1 MKIKLID
8 YKDEKINKEFEYE
21 EFIKYWNE
29 NYLPL
34 EHQVHQIA
42 SIEIKNDMLI
52 IKVVNDFNLNKNIIK
67 TDNAFIKTKMMFENL
82 KNKYGINDKVLV
94 DLINGREESANWGL
108 RMKPEVPRK

>member
-1 MKIKLID
+1 MNIKLID

-21 EFIKYWNE
+21 EFLKYWNE

-42 SIEIKNDMLI
+42 SIEIQNDVLV

-82 KNKYGINDKVLV
+82 KNKYGISDKVLV

>member
-21 EFIKYWNE
+21 EFIKYWNK

-42 SIEIKNDMLI
+42 SIEIQNDMLI
-52 IKVVNDFNLNKNIIK
+52 IKVLNDFNLNKNIIK
-67 TDNAFIKTKMMFENL
+67 TDNAFIKTKMMLENL
-82 KNKYGINDKVLV
+82 KDKYGISDKLIL
-94 DLINGREESANWGL
+94 DLINEKE
-108 RMKPEVPRK
+108 

>member
-1 MKIKLID
+1 MKIKLVD
-8 YKDEKINKEFEYE
+8 YKDKKINKEFEYE

-34 EHQVHQIA
+34 ENQVHQIA
-42 SIEIKNDMLI
+42 SIEIQNDILI
-52 IKVVNDFNLNKNIIK
+52 IKVLNDFNLNKNIIK

-94 DLINGREESANWGL
+94 DLINGKEESANWGL
-108 RMKPEVPRK
+108 RTKPEVPRK

>member
-34 EHQVHQIA
+34 ERQVHQIA
-42 SIEIKNDMLI
+42 SIEIQNDTLI
-52 IKVVNDFNLNKNIIK
+52 IKVLNDFNLNKNIIK
-67 TDNAFIKTKMMFENL
+67 TDNAFQKTKIMFENL
-82 KNKYGINDKVLV
+82 KNKYGINDKLIL
-94 DLINGREESANWGL
+94 DLINEKE
-108 RMKPEVPRK
+108 

>member
-1 MKIKLID
+1 MNIKLID

-21 EFIKYWNE
+21 EFLKYWNE

-42 SIEIKNDMLI
+42 SIEIQNDVLV
-52 IKVVNDFNLNKNIIK
+52 IKVANDFNLNKNIIK

-82 KNKYGINDKVLV
+82 KNKYGISDKVLV

-108 RMKPEVPRK
+108 IMKPEVPRK

>member
-21 EFIKYWNE
+21 DFIKYWNE

-42 SIEIKNDMLI
+42 SIKIENNILI
-52 IKVVNDFNLNKNIIK
+52 IKVLNDFNLNKNIIK

-108 RMKPEVPRK
+108 RVKPEVPKK

>member
-42 SIEIKNDMLI
+42 SIENQNDTLI
-52 IKVVNDFNLNKNIIK
+52 IKVLNDFNLNKNIIK
-67 TDNAFIKTKMMFENL
+67 TDNAFQKTKIMFENL
-82 KNKYGINDKVLV
+82 KNKYGINDKLIL
-94 DLINGREESANWGL
+94 DLINEKE
-108 RMKPEVPRK
+108 

>member
-42 SIEIKNDMLI
+42 SIEIQNDTLI
-52 IKVVNDFNLNKNIIK
+52 IKVLNDFNLNKNIIK

-94 DLINGREESANWGL
+94 DLINGKEESANWEL
-108 RMKPEVPRK
+108 REKPEVPKK

>member
-42 SIEIKNDMLI
+42 SIEIQNDILI

-94 DLINGREESANWGL
+94 DLINGKEESANWGL
-108 RMKPEVPRK
+108 RTKSEVPRK

>member
-42 SIEIKNDMLI
+42 SIEIQNDMLI

-67 TDNAFIKTKMMFENL
+67 TDNAFIKTKMMLENL
-82 KNKYGINDKVLV
+82 KDKSGISDKLIL
-94 DLINGREESANWGL
+94 DLINEKE
-108 RMKPEVPRK
+108 

>member
-8 YKDEKINKEFEYE
+8 YKDERINKEFEYE

-42 SIEIKNDMLI
+42 SIEIQNDILI

-82 KNKYGINDKVLV
+82 KNKIYNVKD
-94 DLINGREESANWGL
+94 
-108 RMKPEVPRK
+108 

>member
-42 SIEIKNDMLI
+42 SIEIQNDMLI

-67 TDNAFIKTKMMFENL
+67 TDNAFIKTKMMLENL
-82 KNKYGINDKVLV
+82 KDKYGISDKLIL
-94 DLINGREESANWGL
+94 DLINEKE
-108 RMKPEVPRK
+108 